1 MTEHDALP
9 DPSTIIDLLM
19 AFRRSQTMFAAVSLA
34 VFDAL
39 LDGPRAAAD
48 LAAELSA
55 DPEAFG
61 RLLDACVGLKLLE
74 TRDGRYANT
83 PVAAIY
89 LSTTSPRRLTGY
101 IQYSNDVLWKLWGHL
116 DDAVLEGRH
125 RWHQAFGWDG
135 PIFSSFFRTDEALRE
150 FLMGM
155 HGLGLI
161 SSPQVVAAFDLGKF
175 HHLVDLGGAT
185 GHLAIAACERY
196 PDLRATVFDLPEA
209 QPLAREIVSRSSVA
223 DRVLIEP
230 GDFFSDPL
238 PSGDL
243 YALGRILHD
252 WTEDKIRLLLGR
264 IHDALPAG
272 GAVLIAEKLVNDDRS
287 GPIAALMQDLNML
300 TCTEGR
306 ERSLAEYEAL
316 LHEAGFVGVRGVRTP
331 SPLDAVMAV
340 KP

>member
-1 MTEHDALP
+1 MRCPTR
-9 DPSTIIDLLM
+9 
-19 AFRRSQTMFAAVSLA
+19 RRSSTCSWPFAARRPCSPPFRWR

-55 DPEAFG
+55 DPEAVG

-74 TRDGRYANT
+74 KRDGRYANT
-83 PVAAIY
+83 PVAATY
-89 LSTTSPRRLTGY
+89 LSSTSPRRLTGY

-161 SSPQVVAAFDLGKF
+161 SSPQVVAAFDLGRF

-238 PSGDL
+238 PC
-243 YALGRILHD
+243 GRPL
-252 WTEDKIRLLLGR
+252 
-264 IHDALPAG
+264 
-272 GAVLIAEKLVNDDRS
+272 RS
-287 GPIAALMQDLNML
+287 GPDPSRLDRRQDPPASR
-300 TCTEGR
+300 THPRRVTGR
-306 ERSLAEYEAL
+306 RSRPDCREARARRPIRPRRGADAGPEHAH
-316 LHEAGFVGVRGVRTP
+316 LHRGAGTVARGVRGLAP
-331 SPLDAVMAV
+331 
-340 KP
+340 